1 MEDEIQI
8 KGTLSKTS
16 DVYFFTASIPLL
28 NNLKA
33 ECYSIIEATNSSLFE
48 ALFRLPWVV
57 EAAVEGRAL
66 IVKKTDSANWTDSAP
81 MVAKII
87 RDLYRDKIPFFTDD
101 FIKALKEK
109 KTEENLKKVHSYKVN
124 ETNINTPLGLR
135 IQKILTEKISRSL
148 ASHGGYVT
156 LVDLK
161 DGKVFLYFGGGCQG
175 CSQASVT
182 VKDGIEK
189 ILLQEFPEIV
199 SVVDVTD
206 HKIGT
211 NPYYR

>member
-1 MEDEIQI
+1 MEDDIQI

-16 DVYFFTASIPLL
+16 DIFFFTASIPLL

-33 ECYSIIEATNSSLFE
+33 ECHSIIEATNSPLFE

-66 IVKKTDSANWTDSAP
+66 IVKKDNSSLWEDCAP
-81 MVAKII
+81 VVAKLI
-87 RDLYRDKIPFFTDD
+87 RQLHHDKTPFFTEV
-101 FIKALKEK
+101 FIQALKEK
-109 KTEENLKKVHSYKVN
+109 RVEEDQRKPIPFKVN
-124 ETNINTPLGLR
+124 DTNINSPLGKR
-135 IQKILTEKISRSL
+135 IQRILKEDISKSL
-148 ASHGGYVT
+148 ASHGGYVSMVN
-156 LVDLK
+156 LEG
-161 DGKVFLYFGGGCQG
+161 GKVFLYFGGGCQG

-182 VKDGIEK
+182 VKEGIEK
-189 ILLQEFPEIV
+189 ILLKEFPEII
-199 SVVDVTD
+199 SVVDVTN